1 MPEYAHEAHI
11 RTAFK
16 WDGTFIQLTNHG
28 LHHIYLTE
36 QKSTAIPDPLEP
48 KVWVE
53 IEEGDWLIKTG
64 QGWCKGNRKQFES
77 TFVEIKRV

>member
-1 MPEYAHEAHI
+1 MPEYVHEAHI

-16 WDGTFIQLTNHG
+16 WDGTLSQLTNHG
-28 LHHIYLTE
+28 IFATYLAE
-36 QKSTAIPDPLEP
+36 PNAVAIPDPLEP

-53 IEEGDWLIKTG
+53 IEPGDWLIKTG

>member
-1 MPEYAHEAHI
+1 MPEYVHEAHI

-16 WDGTFIQLTNHG
+16 WDGSIKQLCNHG
-28 LHHIYLTE
+28 INYAKLATGLV
-36 QKSTAIPDPLEP
+36 IPDPLEP

-53 IEEGDWLIKTG
+53 IEEGDWLIKTR